1 MGLFLVMQI
10 IISVGG
16 FGTKMLSIPEL
27 LFAWFKTK

>member
-16 FGTKMLSIPEL
+16 FGTKVLAIPE
-27 LFAWFKTK
+27 LFAWFNTK